1 VILEKYPRRCS
12 RQEVNLS
19 RVLREIIGSI
29 AMIFRHLW
37 GFGYLAIREM
47 LVEPWVRVER
57 SATAE
62 TKQRRK
68 REQRRNIKK

>member
-1 VILEKYPRRCS
+1 
-12 RQEVNLS
+12 
-19 RVLREIIGSI
+19 
-29 AMIFRHLW
+29 MIFRHLW